1 MPPIWKYIENDDDR
15 QRVELITGQQVF
27 HRSYIA
33 PPGVPAAQLATLR
46 TSFMATMKDPQFLA
60 DAQKTGIDVL
70 PLDGGKIQ
78 DVINR
83 LAATPDAVV
92 QRAKR
97 AIRP

>member
-1 MPPIWKYIENDDDR
+1 M
-15 QRVELITGQQVF
+15 F

-46 TSFMATMKDPQFLA
+46 TAFMATMQDPQFLA
-60 DAQKTGIDVL
+60 DAQKTGIDVAA
-70 PLDGGKIQ
+70 LDGGKIQ
-78 DVINR
+78 DLIDR